1 MNILEA
7 TNIHK
12 SYGNK
17 FNRQEVFK
25 RRRHYDYERRIC
37 RNYGRFRIRQD
48 DSSERAFLH

>member
-17 FNRQEVFK
+17 FNKQEVLKGVDITIMKGEFVGIMGLPAQVK
-25 RRRHYDYERRIC
+25 P
-37 RNYGRFRIRQD
+37 RF
-48 DSSERAFLH
+48 